1 MDDQEEHQEC
11 RQSAPTQ
18 DQPGPAELAFTVS
31 SLYQALTA
39 APASLPVFVIL
50 RNMLFHSGIICI
62 EVLVGREFVC
72 PASVGW
78 LCRRS
83 LPGRYSFSRRRLVF

>member
-62 EVLVGREFVC
+62 EVLVGREFVSLI
-72 PASVGW
+72 SVGRPR
-78 LCRRS
+78 LRTP
-83 LPGRYSFSRRRLVF
+83 PGRDSSSRRRLVF